1 MLTDK
6 GRVEERL
13 GGRGGEEAVKWCDV
27 GDQVTPKDS
36 GDFLVVACVS

>member
-13 GGRGGEEAVKWCDV
+13 GGGEEAVKWCDV